1 MVDQTDF
8 PAADGRGT
16 SGIASADATANAAKP
31 TAQQV
36 FQEHATYAWR
46 ALRYCGV
53 AQADLQDACQ
63 EVFLVVHRRL
73 PDFENRSSIRTWVY
87 GICLRVAAQYRRRA
101 HRRHEELMPEP
112 PEMAVL
118 PTQSVEI
125 EGQQAKQMLEGV
137 LGALDPPKREVFVL
151 YEIEQLPMEE
161 VAAAVGCPLR
171 TAYSR
176 LEAARKQIIKA
187 WQRAQ
192 IRSQHS

>member
-1 MVDQTDF
+1 VDSSS
-8 PAADGRGT
+8 ALVADPT
-16 SGIASADATANAAKP
+16 ELASAVGPASSPRP

-53 AQADLQDACQ
+53 APADLQDACQ

-73 PDFENRSSIRTWVY
+73 PEFEQRSSMRTWVY

-118 PTQSVEI
+118 PTQPAEI
-125 EGQQAKQMLEGV
+125 EGQQTRALLEGV
-137 LGALDPPKREVFVL
+137 LATLDPFKRDVFVL

-161 VAAAVGCPLR
+161 VAAVVGCPLR

-176 LEAARKQIIKA
+176 LEAARKQIVKA

-192 IRSQHS
+192 IRSQHP

>member
-1 MVDQTDF
+1 MVDHTDL
-8 PAADGRGT
+8 PAAVGA
-16 SGIASADATANAAKP
+16 ASAAPP

-53 AQADLQDACQ
+53 APPDLQDACQ

-73 PDFENRSSIRTWVY
+73 PEFEHRSSMRTWVY

-101 HRRHEELMPEP
+101 HRRREELMPEP

-118 PTQSVEI
+118 PTQPAEI
-125 EGQQAKQMLEGV
+125 EGQQVRAQLEHV
-137 LGALDPPKREVFVL
+137 LDSLDPPKREVFVL
-151 YEIEQLPMEE
+151 YEIEQIPMEE
-161 VAAAVGCPLR
+161 VAAVVGCPLR

-176 LEAARKQIIKA
+176 LEAARKQIVKA

-192 IRSQHS
+192 IRSNHT

>member
-1 MVDQTDF
+1 MVDPTDL
-8 PAADGRGT
+8 PG
-16 SGIASADATANAAKP
+16 ADAPGSHFRSARP

-36 FQEHATYAWR
+36 FEAHATYAWR

-73 PDFENRSSIRTWVY
+73 PEFENRSSMRTWVY

-112 PEMAVL
+112 PETAVL
-118 PTQSVEI
+118 PTQSTDI
-125 EGQQAKQMLEGV
+125 EGRQAQALLQNV
-137 LGALDPPKREVFVL
+137 LDALDSAKREVFVL

-161 VAAAVGCPLR
+161 VALVVGCPLR

-176 LEAARKQIIKA
+176 LEAARKQIVKA

-192 IRSQHS
+192 IRSNHP

>member
-1 MVDQTDF
+1 MVDQADF
-8 PAADGRGT
+8 QVTVGANT
-16 SGIASADATANAAKP
+16 SKP

-53 AQADLQDACQ
+53 ASSDLQDACQ

-73 PDFENRSSIRTWVY
+73 PEFESRSSVRTWVY

-101 HRRHEELMPEP
+101 HRRREELMSEP

-118 PTQSVEI
+118 PTQSAQIEI
-125 EGQQAKQMLEGV
+125 QQTRALLQEVLEG
-137 LGALDPPKREVFVL
+137 LDSVKRDVFVL

-161 VAAAVGCPLR
+161 VAAVVGCPLR

-176 LEAARKQIIKA
+176 LEAARKHILKA

-192 IRSQHS
+192 IRSNHL

>member
-1 MVDQTDF
+1 V
-8 PAADGRGT
+8 P
-16 SGIASADATANAAKP
+16 DATELVGASGPASSSRP

-36 FQEHATYAWR
+36 FRDHATYAWR

-53 AQADLQDACQ
+53 APADLQDACQ

-73 PDFENRSSIRTWVY
+73 PEFEQRSSMRTWVY
-87 GICLRVAAQYRRRA
+87 GICLRVAAQFRRRA

-112 PEMAVL
+112 PETAVL
-118 PTQSVEI
+118 PAQPAAI
-125 EGQQAKQMLEGV
+125 EGQQTRAMLESV
-137 LGALDPPKREVFVL
+137 LATLDPPKREVFVL
-151 YEIEQLPMEE
+151 YEIEHLPMEE
-161 VAAAVGCPLR
+161 VAVVVGCPLR

-176 LEAARKQIIKA
+176 LEAARKQILKA

>member
-1 MVDQTDF
+1 VDSSSAFVPDPTELV
-8 PAADGRGT
+8 GT
-16 SGIASADATANAAKP
+16 GPASASRP

-36 FQEHATYAWR
+36 FREHATYAWR

-53 AQADLQDACQ
+53 APADLQDACQ

-73 PDFENRSSIRTWVY
+73 PEFEQRSSMRTWVY
-87 GICLRVAAQYRRRA
+87 GICLRVAAQFRRRA

-118 PTQSVEI
+118 PAQPAEI
-125 EGQQAKQMLEGV
+125 EGRQTRALLENML
-137 LGALDPPKREVFVL
+137 ATLDAPKREVFVL
-151 YEIEQLPMEE
+151 FEIEHLPMEE
-161 VAAAVGCPLR
+161 VAVVVGCPLR

-176 LEAARKQIIKA
+176 LEAARKQILKA

-192 IRSQHS
+192 IRSQHP

>member
-1 MVDQTDF
+1 MVDQTEF
-8 PAADGRGT
+8 PAAVG
-16 SGIASADATANAAKP
+16 DAAAAKP
-31 TAQQV
+31 SAQQI
-36 FQEHATYAWR
+36 FQEHGAYAWR

-73 PDFENRSSIRTWVY
+73 PDFENRSSVRTWVY

-101 HRRHEELMPEP
+101 HRRHEELMREP
-112 PEMAVL
+112 PETAVL
-118 PTQSVEI
+118 PTQSTEI
-125 EGQQAKQMLEGV
+125 EGHQARAMLQNL
-137 LGALDPPKREVFVL
+137 LGTLDPAKREVFVL

-161 VAAAVGCPLR
+161 VAVVVGCPLR

-187 WQRAQ
+187 WQRDQ